1 MQGVNKAFILG
12 RLGNDPEAITFQD
25 GNMITNLSV
34 ATGETWTDRNGQKQE
49 STQWHRIRLNGK
61 LAELGMR
68 MLAKGSQ
75 VYIEGSIKTRKWMDK
90 NNQSQYVT
98 EVHAEKMEILT
109 FLKPFNDNSLSNN
122 QPQNAIGQQSQ
133 SLPDWNNQA
142 NQVNQ
147 SNQPMVST
155 NNRQQPQSIT
165 TYNTN
170 SEPFPDIPF

>member
-34 ATGETWTDRNGQKQE
+34 ATSETWTDRNGQRQE

-75 VYIEGSIKTRKWMDK
+75 VYIEGALKTRKWMDK
-90 NNQSQYVT
+90 NNQAQYVT
-98 EVHAEKMEILT
+98 EVHAERMEILT
-109 FLKPFNDNSLSNN
+109 FLKPLNDSSSANTQPSSNVGQ
-122 QPQNAIGQQSQ
+122 QPQN
-133 SLPDWNNQA
+133 LPAWN

-147 SNQPMVST
+147 PITPNTS
-155 NNRQQPQSIT
+155 QQPQSIT
-165 TYNTN
+165 THNTN
-170 SEPFPDIPF
+170 NEPFPDIPF